1 MEAKVKVIGC
11 VVVVVVVVVVVAA
24 AGDSTVTSQTVDEV
38 LAVFGLGHVESELL
52 PTVAA
57 VVVVVIVVG
66 VVGAVVIL
74 GNILQTP
81 GAALPF
87 RRVQDVC
94 QGVLVPDSPPGCWT
108 SL

>member
-1 MEAKVKVIGC
+1 MEAKIKIIGC
-11 VVVVVVVVVVVAA
+11 VVIVVVVVAA

-38 LAVFGLGHVESELL
+38 LAVFDLGHVESELS

-66 VVGAVVIL
+66 VVGAVVIW
-74 GNILQTP
+74 GNILHTP

-94 QGVLVPDSPPGCWT
+94 QGVLVPDSPPGRWT